1 MEFNQVSVMSIA
13 HVDPPHRI
21 TSQSIDDRLTET
33 MQRIGARP
41 GLLEGLSGIRAR
53 RFWDE
58 KTQPSQVAAEAGR
71 QALERAG
78 ISGSQLG
85 VIINTSVCR
94 DFIEP
99 STACLVHGEL
109 GLPSTC
115 LNFDLGNACLAFI
128 NGMEVAGQMIESGA
142 VEYALVVD
150 GEGSRDVTEATIAR
164 LQKADCKAEDFRA
177 QFAALTLGSGAA
189 GMVLARTDLAPE
201 GHRFLGCVN
210 DAATEWRHLCH
221 GQRDFMQTDT
231 SGLLTQGLKLAA
243 KTWQR
248 GRDERNWQPGHFDQ
262 FVIHQVSHVHT
273 EKLCQT
279 LGIEQERCYKIYQ
292 EFGNIGP
299 AGVPITLSKAV
310 DAGQIQPG
318 DRVALLGIGSGLNCS
333 MGEIV
338 W

>member
-1 MEFNQVSVMSIA
+1 MSVA

-21 TSQSIDDRLTET
+21 TSQSIDDQLAET

-58 KTQPSQVAAEAGR
+58 DTRPSQVAAQAGR
-71 QALERAG
+71 KALERAG
-78 ISGSQLG
+78 ISGDQLG
-85 VIINTSVCR
+85 VVINTSVCR

-142 VEYALVVD
+142 ADYALVVD

-164 LQKADCKAEDFRA
+164 LQDQDCKAEDFRA

-189 GMVLARTDLAPE
+189 GMVLARSDLAPE

-210 DAATEWRHLCH
+210 DAATEWRHLCE
-221 GQRDFMQTDT
+221 GQRDYMQTDT

-248 GRDERNWQPGHFDQ
+248 GREERNWRPGYFDQ

-279 LGIEQERCYKIYQ
+279 LGIDQERCFKIYQ

-310 DAGQIQPG
+310 EAGQIQTG

>member
-1 MEFNQVSVMSIA
+1 MSVA

-21 TSQSIDDRLTET
+21 TSQSIDDRLSET

-58 KTQPSQVAAEAGR
+58 NVQPSEVATQAGR
-71 QALERAG
+71 KALEKAG
-78 ISGSQLG
+78 ISGDQLG
-85 VIINTSVCR
+85 VLINTSVCR

-99 STACLVHGEL
+99 STACLVHGNL

-115 LNFDLGNACLAFI
+115 LNFDLGNACLAFL
-128 NGMEVAGQMIESGA
+128 NGMEVAGQMIEAGT
-142 VEYALVVD
+142 VDYALVVD

-164 LQKADCKAEDFRA
+164 LQDPNCQAEEFRA

-189 GMVLARTDLAPE
+189 AMVLARSELAPE
-201 GHRFLGCVN
+201 GHQFLGCVN
-210 DAATEWRHLCH
+210 DAATQWRHLCQ
-221 GQRDFMQTDT
+221 GQRDHMETDT
-231 SGLLTQGLKLAA
+231 SGLLTEGLKLAA
-243 KTWQR
+243 KTWKR
-248 GRDERNWQPGHFDQ
+248 GCEERDWEPGHFDQ
-262 FVIHQVSHVHT
+262 FVLHQVSQVHT

-279 LGIEQERCYKIYQ
+279 LGIDKERCYKIYQ

-310 DAGQIQPG
+310 EAGQIQRG
-318 DRVALLGIGSGLNCS
+318 HKVALLGIGSGLNCS